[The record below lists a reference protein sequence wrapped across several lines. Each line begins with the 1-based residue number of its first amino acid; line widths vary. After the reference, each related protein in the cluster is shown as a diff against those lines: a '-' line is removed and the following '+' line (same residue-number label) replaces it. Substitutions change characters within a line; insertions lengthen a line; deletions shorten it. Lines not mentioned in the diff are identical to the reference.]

1 MKAEEDQMPI
11 YNPGIFSATCPE
23 LAIVD
28 WFIGAGLTIFTAM
41 LPVVIAIMIT
51 QRS

>member
-1 MKAEEDQMPI
+1 MPI
-11 YNPGIFSATCPE
+11 YNPGLFSSACPE

-28 WFIGAGLTIFTAM
+28 WFIGAGLTVFTFM
-41 LPVVIAIMIT
+41 LPILVAIMIT